1 MCDKPFVAC
10 TCDWSWVALRICV
23 EFMLVLHIDL
33 CPVRKGAQEST
44 TFGDIELCVENH
56 VDKTE
61 SLPYINYWTEH
72 SSAEVQGAAVMTY
85 MYPALL

>member
-1 MCDKPFVAC
+1 
-10 TCDWSWVALRICV
+10 
-23 EFMLVLHIDL
+23 MLVLHIDR
-33 CPVRKGAQEST
+33 CPVRKGAPEST
-44 TFGDIELCVENH
+44 TFGDSEHCVENH

-72 SSAEVQGAAVMTY
+72 SSAGSGNDDTI